1 MRLSIFFPSSGP
13 SAKMPAMEPL
23 ALLLILFSA
32 LMHALWN
39 MLVKQSRDKTVFIW
53 WMFLCAFGL
62 MNLYMLVPGQPFP
75 PFSAHYLLLA
85 ASAAVCFVLYHWFT
99 GKAYREGDL
108 SMTYPLAQTS
118 MLYVPIW
125 GVLLLGE
132 RLSFAGVAGILL
144 IIAGAYSIQLRR
156 LSLDE
161 LLRPLLNLGNRS
173 VQAALMDGFIY
184 SVGAIIDKQGVNS
197 YSAYHFTYTLVLFML
212 GYMSL
217 NLLRPCYRGRVL
229 AEWRHSRKLVLW
241 SGPVMLA
248 SFLSFRYGLQLSPVS
263 YAVPLRQVSLLVGV
277 LIGIFFL
284 KESFGR
290 MRLAS
295 AGLILVGVIFI
306 WHG

>member
-1 MRLSIFFPSSGP
+1 
-13 SAKMPAMEPL
+13 MENL
-23 ALLLILFSA
+23 ALFLIIFSA
-32 LMHALWN
+32 FMHALWN

-62 MNLYMLVPGQPFP
+62 MNLYMLLPGHPFP
-75 PFSAHYLLLA
+75 SVSVRYLTLA

-125 GVLLLGE
+125 GMLLLGE
-132 RLSFAGVAGILL
+132 ALSLVGVSGILL
-144 IIAGAYSIQLRR
+144 IVIGAYSIQLRR
-156 LSLDE
+156 FSLSE
-161 LLRPLLNLGNRS
+161 LMRPLQNLGNRS
-173 VQAALMDGFIY
+173 VQAALLAGFIY

-229 AEWRHSRKLVLW
+229 AEWRNSRKLVLW

-277 LIGIFFL
+277 VIGIVFL
-284 KESFGR
+284 RESFGR

-295 AGLILVGVIFI
+295 AGLILIGVIFI

>member
-1 MRLSIFFPSSGP
+1 
-13 SAKMPAMEPL
+13 MENL
-23 ALLLILFSA
+23 ALFLILFSA
-32 LMHALWN
+32 FMHALWN

-62 MNLYMLVPGQPFP
+62 MNLYMLLPGHPFP
-75 PFSAHYLLLA
+75 PVSVRYLTLA

-125 GVLLLGE
+125 GMLLLGE
-132 RLSFAGVAGILL
+132 KLSLVGVSGILL
-144 IIAGAYSIQLRR
+144 IVVGAYSIQLRR
-156 LSLDE
+156 FSLSE
-161 LLRPLLNLGNRS
+161 LMRPLQNLGNHS
-173 VQAALMDGFIY
+173 VQAALLAGFIY
-184 SVGAIIDKQGVNS
+184 SVGAIVDKQGVSS

-229 AEWRHSRKLVLW
+229 AEWRNSRKLVLW

-277 LIGIFFL
+277 VIGIVFL
-284 KESFGR
+284 GESFGR

>member
-1 MRLSIFFPSSGP
+1 
-13 SAKMPAMEPL
+13 MPAMQTL
-23 ALLLILFSA
+23 ALVLILFSA

-39 MLVKQSRDKTVFIW
+39 LLVKQSRDKTVFIW
-53 WMFLCAFGL
+53 WMFVCAFIL
-62 MNLYMLVPGQPFP
+62 MNFLMLLPGRPFP
-75 PFSAHYLLLA
+75 PMSPRYLLLA
-85 ASAAVCFVLYHWFT
+85 GSAAACFVLYHWFT

-132 RLSFAGVAGILL
+132 RLSLPGILGILL
-144 IIAGAYSIQLRR
+144 MVAGAYSIQLRYFQ
-156 LSLDE
+156 LGE
-161 LLRPLLNLGNRS
+161 LLRPFRNLGNSS
-173 VQAALMDGFIY
+173 VQAALLAGLCY
-184 SVGAIIDKQGVNS
+184 SFGAIIDKQGVTS
-197 YSAYHFTYTLVLFML
+197 YTAYHFTYILVLFML

-229 AEWRHSRKLVLW
+229 AELRHSPKLVML

-248 SFLSFRYGLQLSPVS
+248 SFLTFRYGLQLSPVS

-277 LIGIFFL
+277 LIGILFL
-284 KESFGR
+284 GESFGR
-290 MRLAS
+290 MRLCS
-295 AGLILVGVIFI
+295 AGLILAGVVFI